1 MVKRPASYYH
11 QYKLVDIK
19 HGTNFYDKF
28 IRNRKDKKVK
38 KLTKKQKLKSLFGGV
53 IYTSNNGR
61 NSFDIGV
68 TDYDDET
75 GIFVGRHGKCFFGRI
90 DKYQPDT
97 IIIQNFTYYND
108 CNTIKSFEKGK
119 GMKRLMNTMIRYIK
133 DNYPEIKQLQLDDE
147 AVLLCESKI
156 DNSIYRIY
164 LPRLYFLKY
173 GMGYYQYNFGFQ
185 LTGRKFETTL
195 QNNKQHFS
203 SFELKKEDFI
213 KDLEIEKLTLIPEI
227 QRDLTILFNGKDKL
241 NSVEISKQLELHY
254 DCMFLNIL
262 INYIYAES
270 KIRDLMGA
278 SHTLMI

>member
-108 CNTIKSFEKGK
+108 CNTIKSF
-119 GMKRLMNTMIRYIK
+119 
-133 DNYPEIKQLQLDDE
+133 
-147 AVLLCESKI
+147 
-156 DNSIYRIY
+156 
-164 LPRLYFLKY
+164 
-173 GMGYYQYNFGFQ
+173 
-185 LTGRKFETTL
+185 
-195 QNNKQHFS
+195 
-203 SFELKKEDFI
+203 
-213 KDLEIEKLTLIPEI
+213 
-227 QRDLTILFNGKDKL
+227 
-241 NSVEISKQLELHY
+241 
-254 DCMFLNIL
+254 
-262 INYIYAES
+262 
-270 KIRDLMGA
+270 
-278 SHTLMI
+278 